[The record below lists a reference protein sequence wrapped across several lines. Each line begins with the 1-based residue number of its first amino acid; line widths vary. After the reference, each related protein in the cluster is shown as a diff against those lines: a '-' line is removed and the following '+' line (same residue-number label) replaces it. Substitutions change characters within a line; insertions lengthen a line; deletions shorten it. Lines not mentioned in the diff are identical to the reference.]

1 MDEPRSPQLVIVK
14 SRLSPESW
22 RAQVEAAQE
31 ADALLARIAARV
43 KQGDTLNEATAGEA
57 PRSRRSWV
65 MRHWKRWQKQGVE
78 ALIDARLPREPTL
91 SRSCEGLIQ
100 AARQADP
107 HVSVERVLEILQEQ
121 RVKPLPSLSTV
132 CYRESWLMDD

>member
-22 RAQVEAAQE
+22 RARVEAAQK

-65 MRHWKRWQKQGVE
+65 MRHWKRWQKEGVE

-91 SRSCEGLIQ
+91 VDGGEDPRKFDGCVDCGLRPGKETPP
-100 AARQADP
+100 ATSSGRG
-107 HVSVERVLEILQEQ
+107 RG
-121 RVKPLPSLSTV
+121 R
-132 CYRESWLMDD
+132 RE